1 MVVNDTSMKSPD
13 IRDFESVSTHWA
25 WHPYKDG
32 HALETKKAP
41 LSET

>member
-1 MVVNDTSMKSPD
+1 MVINDTSMESPD
-13 IRDFESVSTHWA
+13 IRDFESVSTFGVT
-25 WHPYKDG
+25 PKDG